1 MRIFECFTQTKKA
14 KAWLR
19 IHAALM
25 LTQDLVLNFPVLSAE
40 IASGYYFDLL
50 QQLSFLEH
58 FELVS
63 DRRAQ
68 ALVRSQAQ
76 SVRRLVAPKLADA
89 TLPDRPHSIQDEKVR
104 DGKLSKMNKE

>member
-1 MRIFECFTQTKKA
+1 MMHLFECLTQTTKA

-19 IHAALM
+19 VHAALM
-25 LTQDLVLNFPVLSAE
+25 LAEDLVLNFPVLAAE

-50 QQLSFLEH
+50 QQLSFLQH
-58 FELVS
+58 FELGN

-89 TLPDRPHSIQDEKVR
+89 ELPGHPDSIQ
-104 DGKLSKMNKE
+104 KER